1 MSDRSLK
8 KPGKLTAAE
17 IIAKAQRPT
26 VVAPP
31 ELLKEL
37 KTLCDHNDK
46 AGRGRIGRTAAI
58 ELCKS
63 YGPHVGHI
71 GLDKL
76 CQQFG
81 RKSYAKK

>member
-1 MSDRSLK
+1 MT
-8 KPGKLTAAE
+8 KPAKSGKLTAAE
-17 IIAKAQRPT
+17 LIAKAQKPNA
-26 VVAPP
+26 VVPP

-37 KTLCDHNDK
+37 KALCDHNDK
-46 AGRGRIGRTAAI
+46 AGRARLGRTAAQ

-63 YGPHVGHI
+63 HGLPIGHI

-81 RKSYAKK
+81 RKSYAQK